1 MSDMELKRK
10 CGNGGLMGDAAEFD
24 VGGSGSDCCD
34 CCNFILHNGFSL
46 YACKRTSQM
55 ILTERISN
63 VEG

>member
-1 MSDMELKRK
+1 
-10 CGNGGLMGDAAEFD
+10 MGDAAEFD